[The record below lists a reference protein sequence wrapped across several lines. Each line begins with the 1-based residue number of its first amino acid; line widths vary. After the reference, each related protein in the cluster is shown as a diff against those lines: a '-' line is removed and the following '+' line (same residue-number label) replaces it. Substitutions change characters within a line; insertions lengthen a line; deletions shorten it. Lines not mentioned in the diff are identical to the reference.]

1 MKWIQ
6 SKIDT
11 HWLTLPKGVR
21 RVLLALGAGVVV
33 LGVVLATQSQQ
44 QSSVSSSDWLA
55 SANPYP
61 TQSSNAAS
69 STIQSAGTLHA
80 QIVVQVVGRV
90 VSPGVYTLQL
100 GARVM
105 DAVFAAGG
113 FTKGADQASINLA
126 RPLNDGEQ
134 ILVAS
139 LSNESAGSSA
149 SASTSSKLV
158 NLNRADASALDSLPG
173 IGPTLAQRIM
183 DYRQANGG
191 FRSINDLGKVA
202 GIGPSLLAKLQNLVT
217 L

>member
-1 MKWIQ
+1 VKWIQ

-55 SANPYP
+55 TANSYP
-61 TQSSNAAS
+61 TKSPSAAS

-139 LSNESAGSSA
+139 LGNESAGSSA

-191 FRSINDLGKVA
+191 FRSVNDLGKVA

>member
-1 MKWIQ
+1 
-6 SKIDT
+6 
-11 HWLTLPKGVR
+11 
-21 RVLLALGAGVVV
+21 
-33 LGVVLATQSQQ
+33 
-44 QSSVSSSDWLA
+44 
-55 SANPYP
+55 
-61 TQSSNAAS
+61 
-69 STIQSAGTLHA
+69 
-80 QIVVQVVGRV
+80 
-90 VSPGVYTLQL
+90 
-100 GARVM
+100 M